1 VSLIFSLEIQPS
13 IAPMNSF
20 YYGGWAPYVPVA
32 QRKAQALKKIA
43 ALKKKGHVC
52 QPVQIEGRAIAKSFW
67 GKAWCDNLAAYSDY
81 ENRLPRGSSYVRN
94 GAVIDLRIAQGQV
107 QAMVSGSEI
116 YHVEIN
122 VQPLPNARWKA
133 LCQQCSGQIGSL
145 VELLQGKLS
154 KAVMETV
161 IRRPD
166 GLFPQ
171 PAELRLKCSCP
182 DGAWVCKHVAATLYG
197 VGARLDHDPA
207 LLFDLRGVD
216 PQELMTPGIALPE
229 ASTTD
234 NLAGTDLS
242 ALFGIDL
249 AAAPAKT
256 DASPTAPVAK
266 KKPKPL
272 TPGKPSAPAAPSP
285 ARKAAASRTRRL
297 PIFSASD
304 LLDRGLPRHMIQN
317 WLASGVLLRTD
328 KRGTYQSTAQT
339 ESRIVAYLKAHR

>member
-1 VSLIFSLEIQPS
+1 MS
-13 IAPMNSF
+13 SF

-43 ALKKKGHVC
+43 ALKKNGHVC
-52 QPVQIEGRAIAKSFW
+52 QPVQIEGRVIAKSFW

-81 ENRLPRGSSYVRN
+81 ANRLPRGSSYVRN
-94 GAVIDLRIAQGQV
+94 GSVIDLRIGKGQV
-107 QAMVSGSEI
+107 LAMVSGSEI
-116 YHVEIN
+116 YNVEIN
-122 VQPLPNARWKA
+122 VQPLPSARWKT
-133 LCQQCSGQIGSL
+133 LCKQCSGQIGSL

-171 PAELRLKCSCP
+171 PAELKLHCSCP

-197 VGARLDHDPA
+197 VGARFDRDPA

-216 PQELMTPGIALPE
+216 PQELMTCGMALPQ
-229 ASTTD
+229 ATVQD
-234 NLAGTDLS
+234 NLADADLS

-249 AAAPAKT
+249 ATAPVKA
-256 DASPTAPVAK
+256 DASPPAAAAE
-266 KKPKPL
+266 KKPK
-272 TPGKPSAPAAPSP
+272 S
-285 ARKAAASRTRRL
+285 AASRKTNTPAKPPPARNAAAPRPKRL
-297 PIFSASD
+297 PRFSAGD
-304 LLDRGLPRHMIQN
+304 LLARGLPRYMIQN

-328 KRGTYQSTAQT
+328 KRGTYQSTAGT
-339 ESRIVAYLKAHR
+339 EARIAAYLKTHPPAPAGR